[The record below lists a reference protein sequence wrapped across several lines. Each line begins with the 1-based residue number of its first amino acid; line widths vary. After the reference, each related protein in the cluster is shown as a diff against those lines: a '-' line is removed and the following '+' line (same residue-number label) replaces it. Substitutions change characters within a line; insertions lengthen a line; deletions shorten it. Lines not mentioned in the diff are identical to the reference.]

1 MQNPDITED
10 NFCTTQIPVQ
20 WFEWLIQLNIN
31 LKTNVMTD
39 RKKINDRL
47 LALLL
52 IIIGG
57 ASIIIYANSFL
68 IS

>member
-1 MQNPDITED
+1 
-10 NFCTTQIPVQ
+10 
-20 WFEWLIQLNIN
+20 
-31 LKTNVMTD
+31 MTD

-47 LALLL
+47 LAVLL